1 MRHLVLLVEEPS
13 MEAFLGTLLPRL
25 LPADR
30 TYEVHAFEGKRDL
43 LSNLPVR
50 LRGYRRWLP
59 SDWRLVVLV
68 DRDDSDCHQLK
79 ECLENIAVESGLIT
93 RTNAGGDPW
102 QVVNRVVI
110 EELEAWYF
118 GDWEAVREA
127 YPRLP
132 PTVSQKARYRIPM
145 RSAAERGRRLN
156 GSCNSMDTSRQDC
169 ARSKRHGPWRHV
181 STWAAI
187 VRAVLLGFATS
198 SRKRA
203 HDRLESS
210 A

>member
-68 DRDDSDCHQLK
+68 DRDDNDCHQLK

-132 PTVSQKARYRIPM
+132 PTVSQKARYRIPDAIRGGTWEAFERIM
-145 RSAAERGRRLN
+145 QQHGYFKTGLRKIEAA
-156 GSCNSMDTSRQDC
+156 
-169 ARSKRHGPWRHV
+169 
-181 STWAAI
+181 
-187 VRAVLLGFATS
+187 RAVAARIDVGRNRSRSFARFRDIVAGATT
-198 SRKRA
+198 
-203 HDRLESS
+203 
-210 A
+210 